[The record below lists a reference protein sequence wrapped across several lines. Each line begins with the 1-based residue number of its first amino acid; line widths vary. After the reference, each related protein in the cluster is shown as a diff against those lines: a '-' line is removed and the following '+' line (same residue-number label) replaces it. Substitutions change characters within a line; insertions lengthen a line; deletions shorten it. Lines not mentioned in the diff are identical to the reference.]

1 MTAAPAPA
9 RAPGL
14 AQVTVSAKGL
24 ASYPPSAGA
33 AACWIVIACGPMVT
47 VPVRSTGDVFRATVN
62 VTVAERSPFGLAG
75 GAIHETA
82 LVIVHAQP
90 VRVSMATR
98 TSPPFAETAVF
109 AGATMTN
116 ATTRCDGARRARPQ
130 LEPLAHRRSVRLQPA
145 VIVPALPST
154 VMRWPV
160 VM

>member
-62 VTVAERSPFGLAG
+62 GTVAERSPFGLAG

-109 AGATMTN
+109 AGATMYERHD
-116 ATTRCDGARRARPQ
+116 ALRRGASSPA
-130 LEPLAHRRSVRLQPA
+130 SVGTVSSPSQCPA
-145 VIVPALPST
+145 SAGP
-154 VMRWPV
+154 
-160 VM
+160 